1 VTNARTGA
9 RPAGGGEDAAEGIE
23 PTPASGHTTTGDTAH
38 GNTAQGNTALGV
50 AVLDDGTLVARA
62 RDGDV
67 RAFEMLVRR
76 YQGRIYALA
85 LRMMGNGAEAQDI
98 VQDVFLTAW
107 RRLPELRADAA
118 FVGWLYRTASNRCLA
133 QLRRRK
139 PVNELEPEGKATT
152 DAREDPQRAAQVSGQ
167 LRALE
172 GALATLTPQQRA
184 CWLLREA
191 HGRSYD
197 EIAELVDATPAS
209 VRGRIA
215 RARLE
220 LAKVMQPWR

>member
-1 VTNARTGA
+1 MTEARTDGTT
-9 RPAGGGEDAAEGIE
+9 AGGADLS
-23 PTPASGHTTTGDTAH
+23 PALDGPAPDMT
-38 GNTAQGNTALGV
+38 
-50 AVLDDGTLVARA
+50 VLDGATLVARA

-76 YQGRIYALA
+76 NQGRIYALA
-85 LRMMGNGAEAQDI
+85 LRMMGNSAEAQDI

-107 RRLPELRADAA
+107 RRLPELREDAA
-118 FVGWLYRTASNRCLA
+118 FVGWLYRTASNRCLGK
-133 QLRRRK
+133 LRRRK
-139 PVNELEPEGKATT
+139 PVDEFEPERHAAT
-152 DAREDPQRAAQVSGQ
+152 DAREDPERSAQVSGQ

-172 GALATLTPQQRA
+172 DALATLTPQQRA